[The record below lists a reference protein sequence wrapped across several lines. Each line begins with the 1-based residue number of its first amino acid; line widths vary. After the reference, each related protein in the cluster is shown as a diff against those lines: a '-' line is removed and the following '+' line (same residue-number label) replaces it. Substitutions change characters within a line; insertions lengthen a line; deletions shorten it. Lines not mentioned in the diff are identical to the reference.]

1 MLGWRPPLRH
11 DGGRPTGV
19 PMRKHALALPPF
31 LLVLA
36 TGCVHATIRQAPH
49 LETHPPQA
57 IVVMPTDQGMGPP
70 EAALFVRDTVAE
82 ALSRQGYQVVP
93 FPEVDKR
100 IAADASPAE
109 VLAAVQADAVMYT
122 RITRFDVA
130 KDMFNTR
137 TTFGVSFNMNDPA
150 GGELWVAAWTV
161 AADSAAGPRSES
173 GFAALAGAV
182 FDAANAAEAA
192 KRPPFFDVA
201 TQAIYKSIGELP
213 DGPLAR

>member
-1 MLGWRPPLRH
+1 
-11 DGGRPTGV
+11 
-19 PMRKHALALPPF
+19 MRKHALALSVF
-31 LLVLA
+31 VLVLA
-36 TGCVHATIRQAPH
+36 TGCAHATIRQAPS
-49 LETHPPQA
+49 LATHPPRS

-93 FPEVDKR
+93 FPEIDKR
-100 IAADASPAE
+100 IAVDASPAE

-122 RITRFDVA
+122 RVTRFDVA
-130 KDMFNTR
+130 KDLFNTR
-137 TTFGVSFNMNDPA
+137 TSFGVSFNMNDTE

-161 AADSAAGPRSES
+161 AADSSAGGPRNEK
-173 GFAALAGAV
+173 GLGALAGAV
-182 FDAANAAEAA
+182 FEAANAAEAA